1 MRASEGEAQRYFD
14 HAITLRNTLRFM
26 RKNEANKIKGC
37 DGGVDLI
44 RCERL
49 NSLDHAA
56 RIRVLS
62 RSYALLISMAPL
74 TGESLTITS
83 SIPRHFG
90 PIIPEVSVCRTN
102 PPLTRTYG
110 NYF

>member
-1 MRASEGEAQRYFD
+1 
-14 HAITLRNTLRFM
+14 
-26 RKNEANKIKGC
+26 
-37 DGGVDLI
+37 V

-62 RSYALLISMAPL
+62 RSYAVLISMAPL
-74 TGESLTITS
+74 TGEALTITS

-90 PIIPEVSVCRTN
+90 PIIPEVSRVGSSTSGTIRVI
-102 PPLTRTYG
+102 LLIISILGYVSMVQIV
-110 NYF
+110 YI